1 MLKCSSSV
9 VVLVPQCFV
18 LLACRE
24 HHKKRDKIK
33 ALRRKAADK
42 NPDEFYFNMVSTEKV
57 VCEFCVLVSF
67 VVVLSVA
74 LLSLL
79 LNSC

>member
-1 MLKCSSSV
+1 MFALIVLICSGF
-9 VVLVPQCFV
+9 VPHCLDFV
-18 LLACRE
+18 WLAFRE

-57 VCEFCVLVSF
+57 VCIDSIVLNASTDT
-67 VVVLSVA
+67 L
-74 LLSLL
+74 
-79 LNSC
+79 